1 MLVSCY
7 CDLDVICGFILFSFI
22 CNSFTLLAN
31 KYLLTYLYN
40 ICLSLLMRSHYLAQL
55 SHLGMKLDK
64 FFCTVLNLEF
74 LMRNATYKNP
84 AIGTVCHALH
94 KGTLNNCH
102 DIVFGH
108 LKCTKTNIMATI
120 TFITFSHSNNHN
132 VCHKLNN

>member
-1 MLVSCY
+1 M
-7 CDLDVICGFILFSFI
+7 
-22 CNSFTLLAN
+22 
-31 KYLLTYLYN
+31 
-40 ICLSLLMRSHYLAQL
+40 H
-55 SHLGMKLDK
+55 
-64 FFCTVLNLEF
+64 
-74 LMRNATYKNP
+74 NATYKNP

-132 VCHKLNN
+132 VCHKLNNYFTLNNTNPFINHMSFYTQHEESRIYRIYDFILSNTILDQLSRGVAMAIISQQTNL